1 MNCEKKFN
9 LKYMSHVYL
18 SEIKSYYNYYSEK
31 KQKQKHWHVRVC
43 HHSNTLYIIIAR
55 MTQITNL

>member
-1 MNCEKKFN
+1 
-9 LKYMSHVYL
+9 MSHVYS